1 MAEKDTTRRPK
12 RRCARKQSVVPSAV
26 HYVGYVEE
34 DETPEMIMKKFEE
47 LERVMATSTAE
58 RPSEAGPSSASG
70 DLLNLDSSEPG
81 LEELA
86 ADQEAEERTLTEAQL
101 MEVFKQTSIFNVKTA
116 LAGNEVLVGSEANQL
131 DDVDQHALDDAELS
145 DEEDS
150 WEYMRGFW
158 SDEDDGDYAE
168 HWRQATKLGKASRR
182 GARRSSGLP
191 SAASRLATLTHY
203 NAATRSLIRRRVHV
217 VDKDALYR
225 VMIPIPPVPISWAR
239 TVKPYVPLAAKP
251 SNPAANPPASN
262 ENHDLNGM
270 SKGLG
275 AASQEEAA
283 AASYYHECSDVA
295 HMNFKA
301 CSRSIFQGLFINAG
315 WAHPSAGAAQ
325 QEPLQRLARL
335 PIPQL
340 CPIGFVFIFAD
351 KEHIAGVV
359 KQMHRWK
366 FIYIENLTW
375 VFLHANN
382 SILQLPSPY
391 ARRSHITMLMFR
403 REGLAGKRIEL
414 RHQRNPDVAFDC
426 VASSP
431 GQPHATPNEVFIAI
445 ETLLPTGKGEFL
457 ELWAANGTS
466 RPGWTHVAEISSK

>member
-203 NAATRSLIRRRVHV
+203 NAATRSLIRRRVH
-217 VDKDALYR
+217 
-225 VMIPIPPVPISWAR
+225 
-239 TVKPYVPLAAKP
+239 
-251 SNPAANPPASN
+251 
-262 ENHDLNGM
+262 
-270 SKGLG
+270 
-275 AASQEEAA
+275 
-283 AASYYHECSDVA
+283 
-295 HMNFKA
+295 
-301 CSRSIFQGLFINAG
+301 
-315 WAHPSAGAAQ
+315 
-325 QEPLQRLARL
+325 
-335 PIPQL
+335 
-340 CPIGFVFIFAD
+340 
-351 KEHIAGVV
+351 
-359 KQMHRWK
+359 MHRWK